1 MFKRAI
7 AIVVL
12 LAASISPASAEELSY
27 VNRVISWEDSVVI
40 ADYPTIRAEKN
51 GSFVPCEG
59 GWSSSCDPQANSL
72 MIDNFLPLCATA
84 EGMDKRVDC
93 LNEVHV
99 EINGKQ
105 INGEIVPK
113 QIGIVEKY
121 SFSGKPEVETSKST
135 PYQFYRFAGLKH
147 SKGDLFSVQA
157 QKSYFIEKG
166 KVIERN
172 YTFFIAPAYQATG
185 AYDCAYLNTP
195 NNLCWIVGSFDLET
209 KFSLSVKMANKPVGW
224 FTGRVTDSSV
234 QIGTSPDMRTDLTF
248 TGTSQSIP
256 AINRNYFYNNPIE
269 RAEWSEIAKNIPSWS
284 WDVMSKD
291 GKRYSLGGGGA
302 SDSIAMFE
310 EIVSRVPSFNN
321 ADTLKNI
328 WRIESKSYLGDSVN
342 SNCLKSGFI
351 GAVSSNSMTYENAI
365 PTWDIGGGSLIYR
378 MASPHTAL
386 GKIFI
391 GRYDLLISEQ
401 VGKCLWSLKS
411 LTPSAEISVTGAN
424 GEKKVIT
431 ATSKIVNGFYKFT
444 ATGFTFSA
452 NKISVKMLSDGM
464 NPIQPAAVDATPM
477 PKATQSA
484 APVAAKKATITCVKG
499 NAQMKISAVNPKCPT
514 GYKKK

>member
-1 MFKRAI
+1 MLKSVFLIFALI
-7 AIVVL
+7 IVPVV
-12 LAASISPASAEELSY
+12 PASAEDSPNI
-27 VNRVISWEDSVVI
+27 NRVISWEDSVVI
-40 ADYPTIRAEKN
+40 AEYPTIRAEKN

-59 GWSSSCDPQANSL
+59 GWSSSCDPQANNL
-72 MIDNFLPLCATA
+72 MIDNFLPLCVTA

-99 EINGKQ
+99 EINGKKIIGQ
-105 INGEIVPK
+105 IVPK
-113 QIGIVEKY
+113 QVGIVESY
-121 SFSGKPEVETSKST
+121 SFFGKPEVETSKSV

-147 SKGDLFSVQA
+147 PKGDLFSVQA
-157 QKSYFIEKG
+157 QKSYSIEKG
-166 KVIERN
+166 KVIDRN
-172 YTFFIAPAYQATG
+172 YTFFIAPAYQAAS
-185 AYDCAYLNTP
+185 AYDCAHLNTP

-234 QIGTSPDMRTDLTF
+234 QIGGSPDMRTDLTF

-269 RAEWSEIAKNIPSWS
+269 RAEWTEIAKNIPRWS

-291 GKRYSLGGGGA
+291 GKRYSMGAGGA

-310 EIVSRVPSFNN
+310 EISSRLPSFNN

-328 WRIESKSYLGDSVN
+328 WRFESKSYLGDSLN
-342 SNCLKSGFI
+342 TNCLKSGFI
-351 GAVSSNSMTYENAI
+351 GVVSSNSMTYENAI
-365 PTWDIGGGSLIYR
+365 PTWDPDTSSLVYS

-386 GKIFI
+386 GKEFI

-401 VGKCLWSLKS
+401 VGKCLWSLNS
-411 LTPSAEISVTGAN
+411 LSPSAEISVTGSK

-431 ATSKIVNGFYKFT
+431 ASSKIVDGFYKFT
-444 ATGFTFSA
+444 ATGFTFSS
-452 NKISVKMLSDGM
+452 NKVSVKMLSEGTRPMTVVD
-464 NPIQPAAVDATPM
+464 PALPTTKSAPLKQTVTCIKGKTQKKVTAV
-477 PKATQSA
+477 K
-484 APVAAKKATITCVKG
+484 
-499 NAQMKISAVNPKCPT
+499 PKCPT